1 MSGGRVVVVTIW
13 GGKCIMDERL
23 VKAARDGDV
32 TTLHN
37 LLKEDPQILER
48 ASLDHFADSPLHVA
62 SLSGKSEFVKEI
74 VTLLP
79 SLAIETNQKGMIPVH
94 LASSKGHVETVRKLL
109 KANLDDGAKQC
120 LVKDGEGWTPLHCAS
135 QKGKISVIEVLIS
148 DCPECLEQVTAKGET
163 VLHLAVKANQFEAV
177 KVLADN
183 IRRHNFQTLLRAE
196 DQKGKTAYQLAAA
209 KKQSQA
215 LEVLKEGD
223 EIREDHH
230 INVES
235 DGEAGGQKEDSKKG
249 EESQRNAILV
259 VAALV
264 ITLTYQSMVNPPSSF
279 VLTTRNDVWE
289 DVTVALLAFLFMIFN
304 SCVFLQSIYV
314 VVATLHGPT
323 VFPVRVLA
331 LFLML
336 CYSIL
341 LANFFHTGYARF
353 AYLVLGI
360 ALLIS
365 CILAQQNF
373 FIRCMPRCRRQQPEA
388 SSAHSQ

>member
-1 MSGGRVVVVTIW
+1 
-13 GGKCIMDERL
+13 MDERL

-48 ASLDHFADSPLHVA
+48 ASLDHFADTPLHVA
-62 SLSGKSEFVKEI
+62 SLSGKSEFVEQI
-74 VTLLP
+74 VTLMP
-79 SLAIETNQKGMIPVH
+79 SLAIETNQKGMIPLH

-109 KANLDDGAKQC
+109 KANLDDGANQC
-120 LVKDGEGWTPLHCAS
+120 LVKDGEGWTPLHFSSCQSARRQHQAS
-135 QKGKISVIEVLIS
+135 QF
-148 DCPECLEQVTAKGET
+148 AET
-163 VLHLAVKANQFEAV
+163 VESGGP
-177 KVLADN
+177 
-183 IRRHNFQTLLRAE
+183 
-196 DQKGKTAYQLAAA
+196 KGKTAYQLAAA

-215 LEVLKEGD
+215 LEVLKEDD
-223 EIREDHH
+223 EIREEHH

-235 DGEAGGQKEDSKKG
+235 DGETGGKNEGSKNG

-259 VAALV
+259 VAALI
-264 ITLTYQSMVNPPSSF
+264 ITLTYQSIVNPPPSF
-279 VLTTRNDVWE
+279 LGDIWKNTIVAVLS
-289 DVTVALLAFLFMIFN
+289 FMFMILN

-341 LANFFHTGYARF
+341 LANFCYNVRYSFL
-353 AYLVLGI
+353 AYVVLGI

-365 CILAQQNF
+365 CILAKQNF
-373 FIRCMPRCRRQQPEA
+373 FLRCMPRYRRQQPEA